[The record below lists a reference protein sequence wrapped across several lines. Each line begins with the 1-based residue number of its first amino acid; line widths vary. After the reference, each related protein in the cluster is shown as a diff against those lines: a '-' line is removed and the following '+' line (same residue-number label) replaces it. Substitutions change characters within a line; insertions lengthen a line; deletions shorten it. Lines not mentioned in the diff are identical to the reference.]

1 MKRLLRKRKAGLR
14 QGVTCVSMQSMPRKV
29 HVQLTS
35 GSRGVIS
42 AAELRRVARSV
53 LDAEDVAPI
62 VEVEVVLSDEPTVQ
76 DLNRLYRGK
85 DEPTDVL
92 SFAAMEGE
100 AFLAAPDEAP
110 SLGEVVICLPLAK
123 TQASA
128 AGRAAAGEIAHL
140 LTHGLLHLL
149 GYDHEDDEAESQR
162 MKAREDELLTQLG
175 FAGQYA
181 HGH

>member
-1 MKRLLRKRKAGLR
+1 MARKI
-14 QGVTCVSMQSMPRKV
+14 
-29 HVQLTS
+29 HVQLMP
-35 GSRGVIS
+35 GSRGKIT
-42 AAELRRVARSV
+42 AAELRRVAGSV
-53 LDAEDVAPI
+53 MAAEGVAPA
-62 VEVEVVLSDEPTVQ
+62 VEIEVVLADETTVR

-110 SLGEVVICLPLAK
+110 SLGEVVICLPIAK
-123 TQASA
+123 AQASD
-128 AGRAAAGEIAHL
+128 AGRAAAGEVAHL

-149 GYDHEDDEAESQR
+149 GYDHEEDSESQR
-162 MKAREDELLTQLG
+162 MKAREDELLLTLG
-175 FAGQYA
+175 YKGQYA

>member
-1 MKRLLRKRKAGLR
+1 
-14 QGVTCVSMQSMPRKV
+14 MPRRI
-29 HVQLTS
+29 HVQLPT
-35 GSRGVIS
+35 GSRGRIT
-42 AAELRRVARSV
+42 AAELRRVARAV
-53 LDAEDVAPI
+53 LAAEKVAPE
-62 VEVEVVLSDEPTVQ
+62 VEVEVVLADEATVR

-92 SFAAMEGE
+92 SFAAAEGE

-110 SLGEVVICLPLAK
+110 SLGEIIICLPVAE

-128 AGRAAAGEIAHL
+128 AGRAAAGEVAHL

-149 GYDHEDDEAESQR
+149 GYDHEEDEAESRR
-162 MKAREDELLTQLG
+162 MKAREDELLASLG
-175 FAGQYA
+175 YAGQYA

>member
-1 MKRLLRKRKAGLR
+1 
-14 QGVTCVSMQSMPRKV
+14 MPRKV
-29 HVQLTS
+29 HVQLTA
-35 GSRGVIS
+35 GSRGAITV
-42 AAELRRVARSV
+42 AELRRVARSV
-53 LDAEDVAPI
+53 LDAEDVAPA
-62 VEVEVVLSDEPTVQ
+62 VEVEVVLADEPTVQ

-92 SFAAMEGE
+92 SFAAMESE

-110 SLGEVVICLPLAK
+110 SLGEVVICLPIAQS
-123 TQASA
+123 QASD
-128 AGRAAAGEIAHL
+128 AGRAAPGEIAHL

-149 GYDHEDDEAESQR
+149 GYDHEEDESESQR

-175 FAGQYA
+175 YAGQYA